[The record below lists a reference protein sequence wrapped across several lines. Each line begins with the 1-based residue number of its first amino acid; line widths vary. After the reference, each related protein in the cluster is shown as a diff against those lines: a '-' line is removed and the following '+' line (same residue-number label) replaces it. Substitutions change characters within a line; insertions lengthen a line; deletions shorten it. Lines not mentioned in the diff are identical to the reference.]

1 MDVPMP
7 AARSALIWLLL
18 PVVVAGFAAIWT
30 LAALYSGHQCSFMAV
45 VGAVDVLWLL
55 SLAPA
60 LRTGPRA
67 TVASVSTLLLVLLAN
82 WAIIAINVGAPLGTA
97 PLESM
102 SKLGPHHALTLAR
115 LANDWTDLVW
125 IALAL
130 GAAIGGPLISSRR
143 RALSAR

>member
-1 MDVPMP
+1 MP
-7 AARSALIWLLL
+7 PARPALAWLLL

-45 VGAVDVLWLL
+45 VGAVDVLWVL

-67 TVASVSTLLLVLLAN
+67 AVATVSTLVLVLLAN

-102 SKLGPHHALTLAR
+102 AKLGPHHALTLAG
-115 LANDWTDLVW
+115 LANSWVDAIW
-125 IALAL
+125 IALAV
-130 GAAIGGPLISSRR
+130 GAAIGGPVISARR
-143 RALSAR
+143 RVLSAR